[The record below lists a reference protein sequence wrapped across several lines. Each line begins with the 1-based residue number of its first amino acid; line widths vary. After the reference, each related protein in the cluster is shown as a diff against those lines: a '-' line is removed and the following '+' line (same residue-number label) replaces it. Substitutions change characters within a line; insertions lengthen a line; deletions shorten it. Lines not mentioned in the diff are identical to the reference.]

1 MQTGDTV
8 QNQSAVMQDQE
19 TSFRAFPLEKT
30 AGRQMMMQ
38 ARTVTTGQDS

>member
-1 MQTGDTV
+1 MQTGDAI

-30 AGRQMMMQ
+30 AGRQMVQ
-38 ARTVTTGQDS
+38 ARTITTGQDS